1 MDDKKKSNQK
11 QEIDFTSSPAFQKS
25 VKKAKWKQIILYTI
39 ISIITGTLCIAGIL
53 NGSQYLINNKIE
65 KDEDTEIP
73 RSFSESP
80 VQGAGITNF
89 STSYY
94 YSIFSAVAET
104 TYFKRIGDR
113 SIVWDTETKKY
124 PAIGNVEVVNRGSGM
139 VELVGFSEDGQRNA
153 RYNQLNNERIIDFYY
168 PSVNYNYLP
177 QELDI
182 AVDLDENKLIEIA
195 ISFKEPIE
203 RSELG
208 ELLGYENVDWLWVNN
223 KKADSIEDGPFPV
236 ENGKSAYG
244 FGVSEAYPY
253 GELTKIE
260 NDLIS
265 GAVISGTP
273 EELKKFKD
281 IKIIRASVIG
291 VTIDKY

>member
-11 QEIDFTSSPAFQKS
+11 QEIDFTSSPAFRKS
-25 VKKAKWKQIILYTI
+25 VKRAKWKQIILYSI

-53 NGSQYLINNKIE
+53 NGSQYLITNKIE
-65 KDEDTEIP
+65 NDKSMAKT
-73 RSFSESP
+73 FSESP

-89 STSYY
+89 STRYY
-94 YSIFSAVAET
+94 YSMFSVVAET

-139 VELVGFSEDGQRNA
+139 VELVGFSDDGQRNV

-168 PSVNYNYLP
+168 PSVSYNHLP

-223 KKADSIEDGPFPV
+223 KKAESIEAGPFPV

-244 FGVSEAYPY
+244 FRVSEAYPY
-253 GELTKIE
+253 GETTTID

-273 EELKKFKD
+273 EELKKFQD
-281 IKIIRASVIG
+281 IEIIRASVIG